1 MIIELS
7 RVEMAVLSVNMAALR
22 KNVRKG
28 FKSNFGKQEGQEK
41 LEVYDEIKAAL
52 NDGIEKTDEEQK
64 RELHFNKYE
73 IDMLNDFVPWYL
85 LELEVTY
92 ETAGKKLKG
101 EDQKVMETLQGIK
114 EKIERVI
121 ENYA

>member
-73 IDMLNDFVPWYL
+73 IDMLNDFVPIL
-85 LELEVTY
+85 IFLSTPKAFALC
-92 ETAGKKLKG
+92 
-101 EDQKVMETLQGIK
+101 QCMHSQGNKIK
-114 EKIERVI
+114 P
-121 ENYA
+121 